1 MRINELVQKIN
12 DIDGISAELDDV
24 LVYVYQSS
32 WNRKKWFLLVSV
44 TDSPEKIITAWNNF
58 PAVGFSEMAKLFAL
72 VDEFLKTP
80 FKNRLQ
86 RYRVPLRGLESD
98 NGPQYL
104 TTSDGVNYFAC
115 AYNPRLKQF
124 FTKDDFIEIL
134 NLPQFKTTPWAP
146 LLSTFMEEA
155 TNEP

>member
-72 VDEFLKTP
+72 VNEFMNTP

-104 TTSDGVNYFAC
+104 TTRDGVKYFAC
-115 AYNPRLKQF
+115 AQNSSLKQS
-124 FTKDDFIEIL
+124 FTESEFEEIL
-134 NLPQFKTTPWAP
+134 NLPQFKSTYWGSMFHEFIEETT
-146 LLSTFMEEA
+146 E
-155 TNEP
+155 

>member
-72 VDEFLKTP
+72 VNEFMNTP

-104 TTSDGVNYFAC
+104 TTRDGVKYFAC
-115 AYNPRLKQF
+115 AQNSSLKQS
-124 FTKDDFIEIL
+124 FTESEFEEML
-134 NLPQFKTTPWAP
+134 NLPQFKSTYWGSMFHEFIEETT
-146 LLSTFMEEA
+146 E
-155 TNEP
+155 

>member
-58 PAVGFSEMAKLFAL
+58 PAVGFSERAKLFAL
-72 VDEFLKTP
+72 VNEFMNTP

-104 TTSDGVNYFAC
+104 TTRDGVKYFAC
-115 AYNPRLKQF
+115 AQNSSLKQS
-124 FTKDDFIEIL
+124 FTESEFEEML
-134 NLPQFKTTPWAP
+134 NLPQFKSTYWGSMFHEFIEETT
-146 LLSTFMEEA
+146 E
-155 TNEP
+155 

>member
-1 MRINELVQKIN
+1 MRINELVSKIN

-32 WNRKKWFLLVSV
+32 WDRKKWFLLVSV

-72 VDEFLKTP
+72 VNEFMNTP

-104 TTSDGVNYFAC
+104 TTRDGVKYFAC
-115 AYNPRLKQF
+115 AQNSSLKQS
-124 FTKDDFIEIL
+124 FTESEFEEML
-134 NLPQFKTTPWAP
+134 NLPQFKSTYWGSMFHEFIEETT
-146 LLSTFMEEA
+146 E
-155 TNEP
+155 

>member
-32 WNRKKWFLLVSV
+32 WGRKKWFLLISV
-44 TDSPEKIITAWNNF
+44 TDSSEEIIPSWSNF

-104 TTSDGVNYFAC
+104 TTSDGVKYFAC
-115 AYNPRLKQF
+115 AQNSSLKQS
-124 FTKDDFIEIL
+124 FTESEFEEML
-134 NLPQFKTTPWAP
+134 NLPQFKSTYWGSMFHEFIEETT
-146 LLSTFMEEA
+146 E
-155 TNEP
+155 

>member
-1 MRINELVQKIN
+1 MRINELVSKIN

-32 WNRKKWFLLVSV
+32 WDRKKWFLLISV
-44 TDSPEKIITAWNNF
+44 TDSPEKIIPSWSNF

-72 VDEFLKTP
+72 VDEFMKTP

-104 TTSDGVNYFAC
+104 TTIDGVNYFAC
-115 AYNPRLKQF
+115 AYNPRLKQS
-124 FTKDDFIEIL
+124 FTESEFVEIL
-134 NLPQFKTTPWAP
+134 NLPEFKSTYWESLFRGFIEETT
-146 LLSTFMEEA
+146 E
-155 TNEP
+155 

>member
-1 MRINELVQKIN
+1 MRINELVSKIN

-32 WNRKKWFLLVSV
+32 WDRKKWFLLISV
-44 TDSPEKIITAWNNF
+44 TDSPEKIIPSWSNF

-104 TTSDGVNYFAC
+104 TTKDGVKYFAC
-115 AYNPRLKQF
+115 APNSSLKQS
-124 FTKDDFIEIL
+124 FTESEFVEIL
-134 NLPQFKTTPWAP
+134 NLPQFKSTYWESLFRGFIEETT
-146 LLSTFMEEA
+146 E
-155 TNEP
+155 

>member
-72 VDEFLKTP
+72 VNEFMNTQ

-115 AYNPRLKQF
+115 AYNPRLKQS
-124 FTKDDFIEIL
+124 FTKDEFIEIL
-134 NLPQFKTTPWAP
+134 NLPQFRATPWGP
-146 LLSTFMEEA
+146 LLGAAMEET

>member
-58 PAVGFSEMAKLFAL
+58 PAVGISEMAKLFAL
-72 VDEFLKTP
+72 VNEFMNTP

-104 TTSDGVNYFAC
+104 TTRDGVKYFAC
-115 AYNPRLKQF
+115 AQNSSLKQS
-124 FTKDDFIEIL
+124 FTESEFEEIL
-134 NLPQFKTTPWAP
+134 NLPQFKSTYWGSMFHEFIEETT
-146 LLSTFMEEA
+146 E
-155 TNEP
+155 

>member
-1 MRINELVQKIN
+1 MRINELVSKIN

-32 WNRKKWFLLVSV
+32 WDRKKWFLLISV
-44 TDSPEKIITAWNNF
+44 TDSPEKIIPSWSNF

-80 FKNRLQ
+80 FNNRLQ
-86 RYRVPLRGLESD
+86 RYCVPLRGLESD

-104 TTSDGVNYFAC
+104 TTRDGVKYFAC
-115 AYNPRLKQF
+115 AQNSSLKQS
-124 FTKDDFIEIL
+124 FTESEFEKML
-134 NLPQFKTTPWAP
+134 NFPQFKSTYWESIFHEFIEETT
-146 LLSTFMEEA
+146 E
-155 TNEP
+155 